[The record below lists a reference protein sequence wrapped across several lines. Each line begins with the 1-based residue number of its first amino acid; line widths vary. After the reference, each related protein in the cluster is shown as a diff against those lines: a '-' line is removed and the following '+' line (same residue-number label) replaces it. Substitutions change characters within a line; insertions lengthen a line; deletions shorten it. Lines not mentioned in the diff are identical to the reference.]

1 MEICVNNE
9 IKWCWLVKSK
19 VKKKKKKQ
27 KQKQKQKQKKE
38 KKEENDD
45 KARLVKVQSTHQSG
59 FNFQNIHNCV

>member
-1 MEICVNNE
+1 MEICVKNE

-19 VKKKKKKQ
+19 VKKKKK
-27 KQKQKQKQKKE
+27 KQKQKKE